1 MRVVSFLGVVATV
14 LIGCGPDLGQ
24 CDLPAAKTVVYSPQG
39 TPYYAGQALV
49 QQSCT
54 GCHGSASTEAV
65 RKGAPHGLNF
75 NVGGLSA
82 VSTPAD
88 VASARESLGKIK
100 DEADEMYGQIES
112 GNMPPPSPAGDSPA
126 QAWKLADGT
135 NANLP
140 DVRTDVGKSTVRNW
154 LSCGAPVVAGATGAV
169 ADASTIGDVL
179 PPGKATA
186 VDATFTSVFTGV
198 LSGSCG
204 GCHNTAAA
212 MAGLDLSTPAIAY
225 AALVNKDASA
235 SSACAGKGK
244 LIVPGNCESSILYSK
259 LSATPVCGS
268 PMPLGGEPIGAAAR
282 DALCSWIKAGALQQ

>member
-24 CDLPAAKTVVYSPQG
+24 CEPGAAKTVVYSPQG
-39 TPYYAGQALV
+39 TPYYAGQAII

-54 GCHGSASTEAV
+54 GCHGSGSTEAV

-82 VSTPAD
+82 MSTPAD
-88 VASARESLGKIK
+88 VASARESLSKIK

-112 GNMPPPSPAGDSPA
+112 GNMPPPSPAGDSSA
-126 QAWKLADGT
+126 QVWKFADGSD
-135 NANLP
+135 ANLP
-140 DVRTDVGKSTVRNW
+140 DVRSDVGKSTVRNW

-186 VDATFTSVFTGV
+186 VEATFDSVFTGV
-198 LSGSCG
+198 LSAGCG
-204 GCHNTAAA
+204 GCHNTASA

-244 LIVPGNCESSILYSK
+244 LVVPGNCESSVLYSK
-259 LSATPVCGS
+259 LLPAPVCGS
-268 PMPLGGEPIGAAAR
+268 TMPLGMPALG
-282 DALCSWIKAGALQQ
+282 DAQRSGLCDWIKAGAKQ